1 MIMAYRLLSLDAF
14 RGLAVALMIV
24 VDSIGVLGVAP
35 APLRHAEWHGLTLA
49 DVAFPMF
56 LFAVGVA
63 LPFSSKAESAV
74 RVLRRVVL
82 LVLIGIALTSWKYG
96 HLVFAGVLQHVAG
109 SYLVGWLLL
118 RLPWQAQI
126 AALVSALAAQ
136 WAAFTYLRAD
146 TIEAGSWAFGQT
158 PAAWLDT
165 LLLGRPHTE
174 GVWAALTGG
183 ITVVLGAC
191 VGRLLASA
199 NRVNQSVA
207 GRLAVWAVALA
218 ACGAL
223 LTVVVPLNKT
233 LWTPSYT
240 LLTAGIS
247 MFVLLALH
255 LMVDGQPTAPAWVR
269 PLLDLG
275 RNALAIFVLLQALL
289 IATADLVRPIFDATL
304 TSIAYT
310 ATLLAVSWICASW
323 LRRTGRVV
331 TV

>member
-1 MIMAYRLLSLDAF
+1 MAYRLLSLDAF

-35 APLRHAEWHGLTLA
+35 TQLRHAEWHGLTVA
-49 DVAFPMF
+49 DVIFPMF

-82 LVLIGIALTSWKYG
+82 LVLIGIALSSWKYG
-96 HLVFAGVLQHVAG
+96 HLVLAGVLQHVAG

-118 RLPWQAQI
+118 RLPWRTQI
-126 AALVSALAAQ
+126 GAVMIALGAQ
-136 WAAFTYLRAD
+136 WAAFTYVRTD
-146 TIEAGSWAFGQT
+146 TIEPGSWALGQT

-165 LLLGRPHTE
+165 LILGRPHIE

-183 ITVVLGAC
+183 ITVVLGAW
-191 VGRLLASA
+191 VGRLLTTTSRRNESA
-199 NRVNQSVA
+199 AVQ
-207 GRLAVWAVALA
+207 LAVCAAALA
-218 ACGAL
+218 GCGAL
-223 LTVVVPLNKT
+223 LAVVVPVNKK

-247 MFVLLALH
+247 VFVLLALH
-255 LMVDGQPTAPAWVR
+255 VTVDRQPTAPMWAH
-269 PLLDLG
+269 PFLDLG

-289 IATADLVRPIFDATL
+289 IATADFVRPIGNATL
-304 TSIAYT
+304 ASIGYT
-310 ATLLAVSWICASW
+310 AALLAVCWICASW

-331 TV
+331 AV